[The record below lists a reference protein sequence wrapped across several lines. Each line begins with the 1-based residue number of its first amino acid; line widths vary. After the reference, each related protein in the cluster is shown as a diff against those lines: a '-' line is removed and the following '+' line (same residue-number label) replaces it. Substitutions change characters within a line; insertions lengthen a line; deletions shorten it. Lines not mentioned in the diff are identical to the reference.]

1 MLFRSSGTAVSLAMP
16 AEETIVKAYTA
27 EVNSF
32 ITREIYPQ
40 IASLQAEIKNSKD
53 PTKPTNRLGVL
64 YAQYGQFDL
73 AEQQFTKLADRG
85 YGPALINMGS
95 ICYERSDL
103 RKALGYYQR
112 ASNKEPNNPRVL
124 LYVARVN
131 HDLENYGEV
140 RVVYDALKKLDPA
153 LAAQFGYLDL
163 RGEEATRAASL
174 SQAKELMFWE
184 AGR

>member
-1 MLFRSSGTAVSLAMP
+1 L
-16 AEETIVKAYTA
+16 
-27 EVNSF
+27 
-32 ITREIYPQ
+32 
-40 IASLQAEIKNSKD
+40 
-53 PTKPTNRLGVL
+53 
-64 YAQYGQFDL
+64 
-73 AEQQFTKLADRG
+73 
-85 YGPALINMGS
+85 
-95 ICYERSDL
+95 
-103 RKALGYYQR
+103 
-112 ASNKEPNNPRVL
+112 NKEPNNPRAL

-140 RVVYDALKKLDPA
+140 RVAYDALKKLDPA